1 MAKRNKKS
9 LTKIFKE
16 ILDWT
21 QGIPAWQSNAVARL
35 LVKQARTTE
44 DVNDLFAL
52 VKSEQGIPDPKR
64 RKSNPLTAE
73 QIPAPV
79 DNSIHVELYAM
90 KNLQP
95 VRRP

>member
-52 VKSEQGIPDPKR
+52 VKSEQGIPDPKG